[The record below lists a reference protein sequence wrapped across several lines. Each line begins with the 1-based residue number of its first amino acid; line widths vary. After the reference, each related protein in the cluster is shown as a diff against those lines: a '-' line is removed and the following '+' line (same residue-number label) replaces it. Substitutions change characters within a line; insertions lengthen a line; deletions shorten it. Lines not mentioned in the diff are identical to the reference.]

1 MPKAIQPAGDRAAS
15 KARPA
20 GSESACSPR
29 ARGWLAG
36 VGAGGVLAESPGIGG
51 RREGG
56 EGRGF
61 WRIPHG
67 PLLPYTHR
75 QERTCSGSPAP
86 GPTPPPPPTDKKP
99 PQPHRQTSPQMGT
112 AVIPA
117 LDSCPQQ
124 LSAPQHHLGTNSVP
138 LTGGCSVHGSQR
150 GQSGCG
156 WGGLGLGGIGALPC
170 VWDWGGV
177 GLGGALG
184 LRLQLCGLEVGGV
197 CGRRGAGG
205 KACSRINTVLPELS
219 ETTGLKNRML

>member
-112 AVIPA
+112 CCHPSPGLLPPAALCPPTPSGDKLSTSDGWVQCAWIPKGSIRLWMGRAGAWRDWRSA
-117 LDSCPQQ
+117 LC
-124 LSAPQHHLGTNSVP
+124 
-138 LTGGCSVHGSQR
+138 
-150 GQSGCG
+150 
-156 WGGLGLGGIGALPC
+156 LGLG
-170 VWDWGGV
+170 WG
-177 GLGGALG
+177 
-184 LRLQLCGLEVGGV
+184 R
-197 CGRRGAGG
+197 
-205 KACSRINTVLPELS
+205 
-219 ETTGLKNRML
+219 TGWGPRVTPAAVRT